1 MEVLETLPQ
10 VLVNKMEV
18 WDEFVL
24 ELNKELDQVKEV
36 VAEGGA
42 SNFGEYQNLV
52 GYNKGLMFSRTKF
65 TSIITRRNHGL
76 NDEEDD

>member
-1 MEVLETLPQ
+1 MEVLETLLQ
-10 VLVNKMEV
+10 GLVNRMEV

-52 GYNKGLMFSRTKF
+52 GYCKGLMFSRSTF
-65 TSIITRRNHGL
+65 TAMITRRNHGSD
-76 NDEEDD
+76 NEED